1 MGSVDD
7 FMEAE
12 MKHKLEE
19 ESKIIG
25 GLATLEKNGGMTIN
39 CMDLIRNM
47 NIGKG
52 GSRMNLSDGLRTF

>member
-25 GLATLEKNGGMTIN
+25 GLATLEKNGGMTIDKK
-39 CMDLIRNM
+39 MGMLEYYYLDQ
-47 NIGKG
+47 
-52 GSRMNLSDGLRTF
+52 SREW